1 VKINAVTLDVVGG
14 PVQVE
19 EVDLEQ
25 PHEGEVLVKMGASGV
40 CHSDQHSITG
50 QHPADL
56 PCVVG
61 HEGAGEVVA
70 VGSGVSSVKVGD
82 HVALNWQP
90 NCGNCFYCDRSEHA
104 LCREVTNR
112 VWSGYMADGTSRIS
126 RDGKPLLH
134 YSGVST
140 WADHMVVDQAC
151 CEVIPDEVPYEVAAI
166 IGCAVATGVG
176 AAIYRGQV
184 SPDHR
189 VVVVGAGGVGLSA
202 IMGASMAGAKQII
215 AVDQALEKEL
225 MAREL
230 GATDFILSSD
240 RDVEKVLEMTEGRGA
255 DVVIEAIGV
264 PRIQQIW
271 LDGVRPGGNLVLVGV
286 PSVEDDSTFG
296 SANLIRMQKTIT
308 GSYFS
313 ATDTGKAI
321 RDLCEVYLEGL
332 LPIDRLISRRVR
344 INEIQE
350 ALNWMLTGKEGRIVI
365 TFD

>member
-1 VKINAVTLDVVGG
+1 MKITAVTLDAVGG

-25 PHEGEVLVKMGASGV
+25 PREGEVLVKMGASGV

-56 PCVVG
+56 PCVIG

-70 VGSGVSSVKVGD
+70 VGEGVSSVKIGD

-90 NCGNCFYCDRSEHA
+90 NCGNCFYCDREEHA
-104 LCREVTNR
+104 LCREVTNT

-151 CEVIPDEVPYEVAAI
+151 CEPIPDEVPYEVAAI

-176 AAIYRGQV
+176 AAIHRGLV
-184 SPDHR
+184 GPDHR

-202 IMGASMAGAKQII
+202 IMGASMAGAQQII
-215 AVDQALEKEL
+215 AIDQVPEKESI
-225 MAREL
+225 AREL
-230 GATDFILSSD
+230 GATDFILSSS
-240 RDVEKVLEMTEGRGA
+240 RDVEQVIQMTENRGA
-255 DVVIEAIGV
+255 DVVIEAIGI
-264 PRIQQIW
+264 PRLQQLW
-271 LDGVRPGGNLVLVGV
+271 LDGVRPGGKLVLVGV
-286 PSVEDDSTFG
+286 PSTEDDSTFG
-296 SANLIRMQKTIT
+296 SANLIRMQKTIA

-313 ATDTGKAI
+313 AIDTGKAI
-321 RDLCEVYLEGL
+321 RDLCADYLEGR
-332 LPIDRLISRRVR
+332 LPVDRLISKR
-344 INEIQE
+344 IQIDEIQD
-350 ALNWMLTGKEGRIVI
+350 ALDLMLTGREGRIVI